1 MNTQFSPFE
10 DVPKW
15 IQIEY
20 LLAESNSILN
30 ELIGIGIL
38 RTWFC
43 VGVFSFLARWFV
55 TKF

>member
-30 ELIGIGIL
+30 ELIDIGIL